1 MLGGKVKTTIEIN
14 GRIYDAKTGKV
25 ITAKADTT
33 ANVATDSSK
42 NTSSPNLQ
50 RGVVMDGVSKIRP
63 SDTSMM
69 SAKTR
74 PSANRPKANHATIKP
89 QKSKTLI
96 RKAVHKPAQ
105 KKEPTTPVVH
115 STSANMNTR
124 VEKSATGRG
133 LLLKRVPDV
142 RLMRAKHFKKSEKVQ
157 KFTPESHPKAKVTPE
172 LTVKPAPVSN
182 PISHATSLKTSAPAA
197 APSIAPPVP
206 SQTSKKT
213 SVFEDWLYTA
223 NSHLQKPV
231 TSSKKKRSI
240 KIPSVRI
247 SPKIISVSAAAFAIL
262 LLGGFFAYQNVPAVS
277 MRVAANEAG
286 FMGKLPKS
294 IPAGYAFD
302 GPVQAE
308 PANITLVYSSNSD
321 DRQFVI
327 TQKPTNWSSEGLLT
341 NYLVDSKFRYQA
353 YKDKGLTVYIYNGSN
368 ATWVDKGVWFS
379 VKGDDGSLSAEQLL
393 DIAANI

>member
-1 MLGGKVKTTIEIN
+1 
-14 GRIYDAKTGKV
+14 
-25 ITAKADTT
+25 
-33 ANVATDSSK
+33 
-42 NTSSPNLQ
+42 
-50 RGVVMDGVSKIRP
+50 
-63 SDTSMM
+63 
-69 SAKTR
+69 
-74 PSANRPKANHATIKP
+74 
-89 QKSKTLI
+89 
-96 RKAVHKPAQ
+96 
-105 KKEPTTPVVH
+105 
-115 STSANMNTR
+115 MNTR

-142 RLMRAKHFKKSEKVQ
+142 RLMRAKHFTKSSKVQ
-157 KFTPESHPKAKVTPE
+157 KFTTDTQPKAKVSPN
-172 LTVKPAPVSN
+172 LSVKPEPVNN
-182 PISHATSLKTSAPAA
+182 PITSPAELKSASHVA

-206 SQTSKKT
+206 HQNSKKT
-213 SVFEDWLYTA
+213 SVFEDRLFSA

-231 TSSKKKRSI
+231 AKAKKKRSI
-240 KIPSVRI
+240 NLPTVKI
-247 SPKIISVSAAAFAIL
+247 SPKILSVTAAAFAIL

-341 NYLVDSKFRYQA
+341 NYLVDSKFRYQS